1 MHWKSKS
8 DLGKKD
14 IDEIRNGL
22 ELKPFKS
29 YSEGLRTVKYNFN
42 RPNMSSR
49 INTSDQEIQDEFS
62 TSDQGVQTELAKFAS
77 FLKLFHWDGSKF
89 IPSS

>member
-42 RPNMSSR
+42 RPNISSR
-49 INTSDQEIQDEFS
+49 INTSDQEI
-62 TSDQGVQTELAKFAS
+62 
-77 FLKLFHWDGSKF
+77 
-89 IPSS
+89 